1 MSGSL
6 STSEPQTPESDLI
19 AALHRQPLLV
29 VLRSI
34 EPLALLP
41 QIERLQALGIHQV
54 ELAWSPHLQWVQQCQ
69 ALQERFPQMAFG
81 SASICSLAGLDAT
94 AAAGLRYA
102 VSPVLDRSLVERAKE
117 LGLAL
122 VPGVMTPSEVHQAR
136 EWGCRVVKLFP
147 AISLG
152 KDYWSRLAPPLG
164 PLPFCIAAGGLAPAD
179 GIPWLEA
186 GVDAVAL
193 GGSLAQGAAWEAL
206 EALVEGLGDRLVS
219 AL

>member
-1 MSGSL
+1 MSGWPN
-6 STSEPQTPESDLI
+6 TSEVQTPDRDLI

-34 EPLALLP
+34 EPLALVP
-41 QIERLQALGIHQV
+41 QIEQLQALEIRQV
-54 ELAWSPHLQWVQQCQ
+54 ELAWSSHPQWVQQCQ
-69 ALQERFPQMAFG
+69 DLQGRFPDISFG
-81 SASICSLAGLDAT
+81 AASVCSLGGLEAA

-102 VSPVLDRSLVERAKE
+102 VSPVLDRSLVDRAKE
-117 LGLAL
+117 WGMAL

-147 AISLG
+147 AITLG
-152 KDYWSRLAPPLG
+152 HHYWSRLAPPLG

-179 GIPWLEA
+179 VIPWLDA

-193 GGSLAQGAAWEAL
+193 GGSLADAAEWEAL
-206 EALVEGLGDRLVS
+206 RLLVERLRS
-219 AL
+219 RAFQAL

>member
-6 STSEPQTPESDLI
+6 STSEPLSPESDLI

-29 VLRSI
+29 VLRST
-34 EPLALLP
+34 EPLGLLP

-54 ELAWSPHLQWVQQCQ
+54 ELAWSPHPRWVDQCQ
-69 ALQERFPQMAFG
+69 ALQERFSQMAFG
-81 SASICSLAGLDAT
+81 SASVCSLAGLDAT

-102 VSPVLDRSLVERAKE
+102 VSPVLDRRLLERAKE

-147 AISLG
+147 AITLG
-152 KDYWSRLAPPLG
+152 IDYWSRLAPPLG

-193 GGSLAQGAAWEAL
+193 GGSLAQGSAWEAL
-206 EALVEGLGDRLVS
+206 ATLVERLRGRLVS

>member
-6 STSEPQTPESDLI
+6 STSEAQAPQSDLI

-29 VLRSI
+29 VLRAT
-34 EPLALLP
+34 EPLELRP

-54 ELAWSPHLQWVQQCQ
+54 ELAWSRHPEWVGQCQ
-69 ALQERFPQMAFG
+69 ALQERFSQMAFG
-81 SASICSLAGLDAT
+81 SASICSLAGLEAT

-102 VSPVLDRSLVERAKE
+102 VSPVLDRSLVERAQG
-117 LGLAL
+117 LGVAL

-152 KDYWSRLAPPLG
+152 IHYWSRLAPPLG

-206 EALVEGLGDRLVS
+206 ATLVENLRGRVVQ
-219 AL
+219 AP

>member
-6 STSEPQTPESDLI
+6 RTSEPRSPESDLI
-19 AALHRQPLLV
+19 AALHCQPLLV
-29 VLRSI
+29 VLRSM
-34 EPLALLP
+34 EPLELLP

-54 ELAWSPHLQWVQQCQ
+54 ELAWSPHRKWVGQCQ
-69 ALQERFPQMAFG
+69 VLQERFPQMAFG

-102 VSPVLDRSLVERAKE
+102 VSPVLDQSLVERAQV

-136 EWGCRVVKLFP
+136 EWGCRLVKLFP
-147 AISLG
+147 AITLG
-152 KDYWSRLAPPLG
+152 MDYWSRLVPPLG

-193 GGSLAQGAAWEAL
+193 GGSLAHGAAWEAL
-206 EALVEGLGDRLVS
+206 ATLVEHLRGRVFQ
-219 AL
+219 AH

>member
-1 MSGSL
+1 L
-6 STSEPQTPESDLI
+6 E
-19 AALHRQPLLV
+19 
-29 VLRSI
+29 
-34 EPLALLP
+34 
-41 QIERLQALGIHQV
+41 
-54 ELAWSPHLQWVQQCQ
+54 
-69 ALQERFPQMAFG
+69 
-81 SASICSLAGLDAT
+81 
-94 AAAGLRYA
+94 
-102 VSPVLDRSLVERAKE
+102 RSLVKRAKE

-136 EWGCRVVKLFP
+136 EWGCRMVKLFP
-147 AISLG
+147 AITLG

-193 GGSLAQGAAWEAL
+193 GGSLAQGAAWEGLAT
-206 EALVEGLGDRLVS
+206 LVEGLGGRVVS

>member
-1 MSGSL
+1 M
-6 STSEPQTPESDLI
+6 I

-29 VLRSI
+29 VLRSAG
-34 EPLALLP
+34 PLQLVP

-54 ELAWSPHLQWVQQCQ
+54 ELAWSLHPDWVGQCQ
-69 ALQERFPQMAFG
+69 ALQERFRPMVFG
-81 SASICSLAGLDAT
+81 SASICSPAGLDAT

-102 VSPVLDRSLVERAKE
+102 VSPVLDRSLVERAKA

-136 EWGCRVVKLFP
+136 DWGCRVVKLFP
-147 AISLG
+147 AITLG
-152 KDYWSRLAPPLG
+152 RNYWGRLAQPLG

-193 GGSLAQGAAWEAL
+193 GGSLAHAAQWEAL
-206 EALVEGLGDRLVS
+206 ATLVERLRHRGFQ